1 MSAPTVPPV
10 TPPPTRPTKALVA
23 ALMSIAALVAQG
35 IAAGEPWWVALLT
48 GLGVGTFTGGAVYQ
62 TTNGLKVT
70 P

>member
-1 MSAPTVPPV
+1 MSTPVTPPV

-23 ALMSIAALVAQG
+23 AVMSIGALVAQG

-48 GLGVGTFTGGAVYQ
+48 GLGVGTFTGGAVYR
-62 TTNGLKVT
+62 TTNGPKAA